1 MLRRI
6 GAHLEK
12 GATILGTAEASG
24 YPMRETRIEGE
35 TCEYYPALINAD
47 HCDGVAL
54 RNNVVE
60 AEKVK
65 EVVWRSDVFRI
76 SNLVFEG
83 NKVNGKDV
91 E

>member
-1 MLRRI
+1 MSF
-6 GAHLEK
+6 A
-12 GATILGTAEASG
+12 
-24 YPMRETRIEGE
+24 
-35 TCEYYPALINAD
+35 
-47 HCDGVAL
+47 DGVTL

-76 SNLVFEG
+76 ANLVFEG